1 MSVFS
6 ERLIARLEPWMS
18 PDLERYCRA
27 LAAMFDPILTLA
39 EETGQDGQSTPP
51 YEPAWGKILD
61 VNLCPPQALGWLA
74 QFVGVSLPTT
84 VTEEEARALIRAEGG
99 FERGTR
105 QSIEA
110 AIERVLGVGTHYTIE
125 ERTNLGG
132 EEKAYWFLVIVPPGD
147 ASKALSEAIESV
159 KPAGLL
165 FAVVEVE
172 NAWVSASLKWN
183 EVAEG
188 VTWESAKEGEV

>member
-1 MSVFS
+1 MTTFAQ
-6 ERLIARLEPWMS
+6 RLEARLEPWLT
-18 PDLERYCRA
+18 PDLSRYIRA
-27 LAAMFDPILTLA
+27 LGAMFQPILDLA
-39 EETGQDGQSTPP
+39 EETGQDGEAG

-61 VNLCPPQALGWLA
+61 VNLCPPQALGYLA

-84 VTEEEARALIRAEGG
+84 VTTEEARALIRAEGG

-110 AIERVLGVGTHYTIE
+110 AIERVLGPSVTFTIE

-132 EEKAYWFLVIVPPGD
+132 EEKAYWFIVIVSPGH
-147 ASKALSEAIESV
+147 ASKALNEAIESV

-172 NAWVSASLKWN
+172 GSWLAGTLAWN

-188 VTWESAKEGEV
+188 VQWGTVVEGEY